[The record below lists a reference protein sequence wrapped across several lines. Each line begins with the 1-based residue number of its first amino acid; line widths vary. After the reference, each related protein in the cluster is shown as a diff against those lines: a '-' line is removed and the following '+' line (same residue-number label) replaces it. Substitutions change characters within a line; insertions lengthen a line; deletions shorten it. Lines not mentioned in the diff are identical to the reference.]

1 MEKRAMANHDL
12 STAPTLESATPELSP
27 SEAVTEGSR
36 DFDSE
41 VGAFWRAWGDYQC
54 PDWGTDEELDRRGD
68 KVSEAY
74 FAVCRMRAPMVRH
87 VAEKLRILKTQ
98 MDASGE
104 WADGRVELML
114 TSIYLDC
121 DRDQFQTSGL
131 TP

>member
-1 MEKRAMANHDL
+1 
-12 STAPTLESATPELSP
+12 
-27 SEAVTEGSR
+27 
-36 DFDSE
+36 
-41 VGAFWRAWGDYQC
+41 
-54 PDWGTDEELDRRGD
+54 
-68 KVSEAY
+68 
-74 FAVCRMRAPMVRH
+74 MRAPMVRH

-121 DRDQFQTSGL
+121 DRNQFQTSGL